1 MSKSPSHAGTSIYY
15 NRQDQIE
22 WKVTT
27 LFKVEG
33 HVSKKIALRID
44 LQYKKKVW
52 KGMFFASASKKNTK
66 MT

>member
-15 NRQDQIE
+15 NGQDQIE

-33 HVSKKIALRID
+33 HVSKKNS
-44 LQYKKKVW
+44 
-52 KGMFFASASKKNTK
+52 FENTSPI
-66 MT
+66 